1 MDGGGK
7 MSRHVSF
14 TPKVRRYSSFERK
27 NFPFVYLLVAFPVL
41 QFAIFWGFVN
51 VDMIALAFKGA
62 DGAFSLQ
69 AFKDVFSA
77 IGGADRWGFNLLQM
91 AWRSIQMFLIL
102 NVLCFAI
109 NIVFSYILTKKMI
122 GHKFFRACYMLPSIV
137 GTVVFSSIMKSIY
150 AFDGGL
156 VEIVKNLGIKLSA
169 GVMRNGFLGSSP
181 TAFETMKWQ
190 SFIFAATGSN
200 IILASAYMRIPQ
212 DIFEA
217 AKLDGVGFWREI
229 FKIAIPC
236 VWSTVV
242 TLTIFNLCAIFTT
255 DYGAY
260 LYSNGT
266 GNPDMSTISFY
277 LYFLQ
282 VRISEFNQTFYYSY
296 ASAFGI
302 TVTLLTIPFVLFGQW
317 ILNKRET
324 VEI

>member
-1 MDGGGK
+1 MIDA
-7 MSRHVSF
+7 
-14 TPKVRRYSSFERK
+14 KVKRYTAIEKKDFL
-27 NFPFVYLLVAFPVL
+27 FVYLLIAFPVI
-41 QFAIFWGFVN
+41 QFVIFWGFVN
-51 VDMIALAFKGA
+51 FDMIVLAFQDAEG
-62 DGAFSLQ
+62 GFSLQ

-102 NVLCFAI
+102 NVLCFMI
-109 NIVFSYILTKKMI
+109 NILFSYILTKKMI
-122 GHKFFRACYMLPSIV
+122 ASKFFRVCYMLPGIV
-137 GTVVFSSIMKSIY
+137 GTVVFSSIMKNIY
-150 AFDGGL
+150 AYDGGL
-156 VEIVKNLGIKLSA
+156 VEIVKALGVELPT
-169 GVMRNGFLGSSP
+169 GVLRNGFLGASP
-181 TAFETMKWQ
+181 SAFNTMKWQ

-217 AKLDGVGFWREI
+217 AALDGVGFWREI

-236 VWSTVV
+236 IWSTIV
-242 TLTIFNLCAIFTT
+242 TLVIFNLCSVFTT

-282 VRISEFNQTFYYSY
+282 VRIAEFNQTFYYSY

-302 TVTLLTIPFVLFGQW
+302 IVTLLTIPFVLLGQYV
-317 ILNKRET
+317 LNRRES
-324 VEI
+324 VEL